1 MNQRPKIFPFALIG
15 SVLAVSTASIFIRFA
30 QVQASSLVISAYRLV
45 LASLELLPLALRAL
59 RRTASDLRAGR
70 IPVADCVVT
79 QKLSRTLEE
88 FRSASPA
95 ARALAQLAAVDKHL
109 RPGQR
114 VRFLYVAGE
123 QRVSAWDLPVTPPST
138 ALDRER
144 YLTLLLRAASA
155 ILQPLGLE
163 EAVLRDWILGGAV
176 YLSLPG
182 CWRLEDGLE
191 PGVALGLIPPREVN
205 PLLLAAWSG

>member
-30 QVQASSLVISAYRLV
+30 QIQASSLVISAYRLV
-45 LASLELLPLALRAL
+45 LASLVLLPLAL

-95 ARALAQLAAVDKHL
+95 ARALAQLAEVDKHL

-114 VRFLYVAGE
+114 MRFLYVAGE
-123 QRVSAWDLPVTPPST
+123 QRVSAWDLPVTPPPT

-163 EAVLRDWILGGAV
+163 DGVLRDWILGGAV